1 MSIKLI
7 KEKEE
12 IFPINIKLKSVIV
25 KRDYSLNGTLEI
37 FFSDYNISVIY
48 GENGCGKT
56 TILRLINAFLS
67 QNDSVFSQEKVK
79 EMSIRFLSD
88 GMEKE
93 VVTGIVQ
100 RVMGKN
106 VSVNLG
112 KAEAALMAGEQIR

>member
-25 KRDYSLNGTLEI
+25 KRDYSLNGTLEV

-67 QNDSVFSQEKVK
+67 QYHLQISSELPSWHHILVRIPQYTQPL
-79 EMSIRFLSD
+79 FL
-88 GMEKE
+88 
-93 VVTGIVQ
+93 
-100 RVMGKN
+100 
-106 VSVNLG
+106 
-112 KAEAALMAGEQIR
+112 